1 MKKLLILLLAFS
13 MAVLLN
19 ACAAQSRAEGPETK
33 EIPAVARYYHT
44 FTAVGHGSDASACLV
59 SSASEL
65 DSFYKANE
73 AYFHQTIKAYD
84 VSGSADLDPEK
95 YHIVDHYCIKPDDL
109 HAQYTDEWFSGHQL
123 VIVSVYRSEGVASV
137 LLNDDKLLFNGNQ
150 CKIDI
155 TRFDTPELSEDS
167 WHIFIETER
176 VFDKDTVF
184 EVNIINKW
192 AVDPQRAAQNV
203 PFKANM
209 LHVNLHHS
217 GWRSSGLPDVYLVD
231 SAGDVRSLQDRLQ
244 TDITDL
250 FAGYESS
257 WFDTHQLLAVPII
270 EYSTYGHQLH
280 HEVVSVQSGDSDMVV
295 IKCLYPAA
303 DDALDSW
310 LALIEVDGKP
320 FSKDAEIQVKYL
332 EPYQQSISGVLLWHR
347 DV

>member
-1 MKKLLILLLAFS
+1 
-13 MAVLLN
+13 
-19 ACAAQSRAEGPETK
+19 
-33 EIPAVARYYHT
+33 
-44 FTAVGHGSDASACLV
+44 
-59 SSASEL
+59 
-65 DSFYKANE
+65 
-73 AYFHQTIKAYD
+73 
-84 VSGSADLDPEK
+84 
-95 YHIVDHYCIKPDDL
+95 
-109 HAQYTDEWFSGHQL
+109 
-123 VIVSVYRSEGVASV
+123 
-137 LLNDDKLLFNGNQ
+137 
-150 CKIDI
+150 
-155 TRFDTPELSEDS
+155 
-167 WHIFIETER
+167 
-176 VFDKDTVF
+176 
-184 EVNIINKW
+184 
-192 AVDPQRAAQNV
+192 
-203 PFKANM
+203 M

-320 FSKDAEIQVKYL
+320 FSKDSEIQVKYL
-332 EPYQQSISGVLLWHR
+332 GPDQQSISGVLLWHR